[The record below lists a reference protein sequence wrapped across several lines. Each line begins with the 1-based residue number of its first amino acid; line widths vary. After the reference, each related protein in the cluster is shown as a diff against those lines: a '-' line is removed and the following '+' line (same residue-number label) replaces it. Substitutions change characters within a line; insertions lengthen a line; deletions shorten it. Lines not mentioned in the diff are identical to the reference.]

1 MSFLDDA
8 QNFLKQKQQKSPS
21 SNSGF
26 LETPESRTA
35 FEKELRELY
44 ENATW
49 NEINK
54 AIDNKAIDWGMEVM
68 EPPYDKKIFLQKIR
82 VKLED

>member
-8 QNFLKQKQQKSPS
+8 QKFLKQKQSEHNTS
-21 SNSGF
+21 TSGF
-26 LETPESRTA
+26 LETQESRSA
-35 FEKELRELY
+35 FEKELRDLY

-49 NEINK
+49 SEIST
-54 AIDNKAIDWGMEVM
+54 AIDWGMEIM
-68 EPPYDKKIFLQKIR
+68 EHPYDKKTFLQKIR

>member
-8 QNFLKQKQQKSPS
+8 QNFLKNKQQEQNVSTTK
-21 SNSGF
+21 GF

-54 AIDNKAIDWGMEVM
+54 AIDWGMEVM
-68 EPPYDKKIFLQKIR
+68 DRPYDKKIFLQKIR

>member
-1 MSFLDDA
+1 MSFFDDA
-8 QNFLKQKQQKSPS
+8 AKFTAERQAERDKPHAM
-21 SNSGF
+21 GF
-26 LETPESRTA
+26 LETPESRQA
-35 FEKELRELY
+35 FEKELRDLY

-54 AIDNKAIDWGMEVM
+54 AIEWGMEVM
-68 EPPYDKKIFLQKIR
+68 EKPYDKKLFLQKIR

>member
-8 QNFLKQKQQKSPS
+8 QDFLKQKQPS
-21 SNSGF
+21 KPTETSGF
-26 LETPESRTA
+26 LETSESRSA
-35 FEKELRELY
+35 FEKELRDLY

-49 NEINK
+49 NEIS
-54 AIDNKAIDWGMEVM
+54 KAIDWGMEVM
-68 EPPYDKKIFLQKIR
+68 EKPYDKKTFLQKIR

>member
-8 QNFLKQKQQKSPS
+8 QNFLKQKQSGEATET
-21 SNSGF
+21 SGF
-26 LETPESRTA
+26 LETPESRAA

-54 AIDNKAIDWGMEVM
+54 AIDWGMEAM
-68 EPPYDKKIFLQKIR
+68 EKPYDKKLFLQKIR

>member
-8 QNFLKQKQQKSPS
+8 KKFAAEKQAERDKPHLE
-21 SNSGF
+21 GF
-26 LETPESRTA
+26 LATVESRLA

-44 ENATW
+44 ENATLI
-49 NEINK
+49 EINR
-54 AIDNKAIDWGMEVM
+54 AIDWGMEVM
-68 EPPYDKKIFLQKIR
+68 EKPYDKKTFLQKIR

>member
-8 QNFLKQKQQKSPS
+8 QNFLKQKKATETSKT
-21 SNSGF
+21 SGF
-26 LETPESRTA
+26 LKTPESRA
-35 FEKELRELY
+35 DLEKELRELY

-54 AIDNKAIDWGMEVM
+54 AIDWGMEVM
-68 EPPYDKKIFLQKIR
+68 EKPYDKKTFLAKIR

>member
-8 QNFLKQKQQKSPS
+8 AKFTAQKQAQQPAVSETD
-21 SNSGF
+21 F
-26 LETPESRTA
+26 LSTPESRAA
-35 FEKELRELY
+35 FEKELRDLY

-54 AIDNKAIDWGMEVM
+54 AIDWGMEVM
-68 EPPYDKKIFLQKIR
+68 DKPYDKKLFLQKIR

>member
-8 QNFLKQKQQKSPS
+8 KNFMEQKQSHTDTNTS
-21 SNSGF
+21 DF
-26 LETPESRTA
+26 LVTPESRAA

-54 AIDNKAIDWGMEVM
+54 AIDWGMEVM
-68 EPPYDKKIFLQKIR
+68 DKPYDKQLFLKKIR
-82 VKLED
+82 IKLED

>member
-8 QNFLKQKQQKSPS
+8 QSFLKQKQQDVGPKDSD
-21 SNSGF
+21 F
-26 LETPESRTA
+26 LTTPESRTA

-49 NEINK
+49 NEIN
-54 AIDNKAIDWGMEVM
+54 NAIDWGMEQM
-68 EPPYDKKIFLQKIR
+68 EKPYDKKMFLKKIR
-82 VKLED
+82 IKLED

>member
-8 QNFLKQKQQKSPS
+8 QNFLKQKQGNKATETTD
-21 SNSGF
+21 F

-54 AIDNKAIDWGMEVM
+54 AIDWGMEVM
-68 EPPYDKKIFLQKIR
+68 DKPYDKKLFLQKIR
-82 VKLED
+82 IKLED

>member
-8 QNFLKQKQQKSPS
+8 AKFTAQKQAQQSAVS
-21 SNSGF
+21 ETDF
-26 LETPESRTA
+26 LSTPESRAA
-35 FEKELRELY
+35 FEKELRDLY

-54 AIDNKAIDWGMEVM
+54 AIDWGMEVM
-68 EPPYDKKIFLQKIR
+68 EKPYDKKLFLQKIR

>member
-8 QNFLKQKQQKSPS
+8 QDFLKKKQSQEPPEISD
-21 SNSGF
+21 F
-26 LETPESRTA
+26 LTTPESRAA
-35 FEKELRELY
+35 FEKELRDLY

-54 AIDNKAIDWGMEVM
+54 AIDWGMEVM
-68 EPPYDKKIFLQKIR
+68 EKPYNKKLFLQKIR